1 VRRIAVAVQGG
12 GDPPV
17 RWLAERLAGDDAEIV
32 PDPSGA
38 DVVVAVGDERL
49 TALDRCRQIATRVPC
64 VVLVP
69 VSPEAA
75 DLAGAMASGAR
86 AVVSLQDDAIT
97 VTRAI
102 QAAAAFGAPTG
113 QAERAA
119 GTVVAVT
126 AAHGGAGAS
135 TLAVAI
141 AASGP
146 APVALVDLDVA
157 GGRLADLLGV
167 QTEPA
172 EPGLAAHTTGAA
184 AWAELHVD
192 AGWCLLV
199 PSPPRLELAWLVAE
213 GVPAALVAEA
223 ALATRLV
230 VADVGRAA
238 GPALEVATSADL
250 IVVACRPSSRS
261 VEAGA
266 RHARILARLTP
277 AASVRLCVV
286 GAGPR
291 DAARLRLARVRG
303 GASVD
308 LVLPEPANPARPD
321 GRLRAALADL
331 ARSL

>member
-1 VRRIAVAVQGG
+1 VRRIAVAVEGG

-32 PDPSGA
+32 PDASGA
-38 DVVVAVGDERL
+38 DVVMAVGDERL
-49 TALDRCRQIATRVPC
+49 TALDRCRQIARRAPC
-64 VVLVP
+64 VVLLP
-69 VSPEAA
+69 ASPEAA

-97 VTRAI
+97 VTRAM
-102 QAAAAFGAPTG
+102 QAAATFATPA
-113 QAERAA
+113 ASADRAV

-167 QTEPA
+167 PTDA
-172 EPGLAAHTTGAA
+172 TEPGLAAQTTGTA
-184 AWAELHVD
+184 AWAELQVD

-223 ALATRLV
+223 ALAARLV

-238 GPALEVATSADL
+238 GPALEVATCADV
-250 IVVACRPSSRS
+250 IVVACRPGPRS
-261 VEAGA
+261 IEAGA
-266 RHARILARLTP
+266 RHARILRRLAP
-277 AASVRLCVV
+277 SAAVRLCVV

-291 DAARLRLARVRG
+291 DAARLRLAQVLG

-308 LVLPEPANPARPD
+308 LIVPEPANPARPD
-321 GRLRAALADL
+321 GRLRAALAGL
-331 ARSL
+331 VRAA